1 MAKRSSLIESN
12 SYPAWDGA
20 AGMAG
25 GAAFGGALARLA
37 AERDLSLPA
46 LAAAAGIDAN
56 ELERVVAGEAR
67 VAVARLA
74 RFAQALRLRPLELL
88 QQTELLSFEVYAGGL
103 DPLYFLPQG
112 QVRKDARIY
121 MREINPR
128 HAVPERDM
136 FVRNPSLKEIMND
149 SLLDDL
155 GKLELEL
162 AYLLRTAVQITGGSL

>member
-1 MAKRSSLIESN
+1 
-12 SYPAWDGA
+12 
-20 AGMAG
+20 MAG
-25 GAAFGGALARLA
+25 GAAFGGALARLS
-37 AERDLSLPA
+37 AERALTLPA
-46 LAAAAGIDAN
+46 LAAAAGIDAH

-74 RFAQALRLRPLELL
+74 RFAQALRLRPLEFL

-162 AYLLRTAVQITGGSL
+162 VYLLRTAVQVTGGSL